1 MSKIIAIDS
10 NIFLYALD
18 TTLTTKGEI
27 ALHLILE
34 NDAVFSTQ
42 VLSEVVNVCHKRW
55 KFSKE
60 QLITV
65 VEFLLRNC
73 SLVGFDDT
81 AVQKAHNLIK
91 RYDFQYFDALIVSA
105 ALSTNCTILYTEDM
119 HHGLVVDGV
128 LTIINPFK

>member
-18 TTLTTKGEI
+18 TTLTIKGET

-34 NDAVFSTQ
+34 NDAIFSTQ

-60 QLITV
+60 QLMTV

-73 SLVGFDDT
+73 SLVGFGDT
-81 AVQKAHNLIK
+81 AVLKAHSLIK

-105 ALSTNCTILYTEDM
+105 ALSANCTILYIEDM
-119 HHGLVVDGV
+119 HHGLVVEGV
-128 LTIINPFK
+128 LSIINPFK